1 MSQRI
6 LSGGS
11 PQKNTPDT
19 TGDILKDELN
29 PGPALQMPAA
39 TIPTGAAVIE
49 SEQNAQ
55 KTAIAVLV
63 GLSLSHLLNDVMQ
76 SLLPAVYPLLKEN
89 YSLSFFQIGMI
100 TFTFQLTASILQPV
114 VGLYTDR
121 HPAPYSLA
129 FGMGFTLFGLNLLA
143 IANSFSGILI
153 AAGTVGL
160 GSSIFHPEASRIAR
174 LASGGRYGFAQALF
188 QLGGNFGS
196 SLGPLLAAFIV
207 VPWGQPSIS
216 WFSIGA
222 VTGMILLW
230 NIGRWYGSRLE
241 ELKSNPRKSVQ
252 RTSSGVSQF
261 RVVSAIFILMVLVFS
276 KYFYLVSLSNYYT
289 FYLIQRF
296 DVPVATAQV
305 YLFVFL
311 GSVAAGT
318 IGGGPVGDR
327 LGFKTV
333 IWASILGIFPFA
345 FALPYA
351 NLYWTVVLTVPIGLI
366 MASAF
371 TAMIVYAQELVPGR
385 VGMIAGLFFGFAF
398 GMAGLGAAVL
408 GWLADQTSIEY
419 VYKVCSYLPLFGL
432 LAVFLPNTE
441 R

>member
-1 MSQRI
+1 M
-6 LSGGS
+6 G
-11 PQKNTPDT
+11 P
-19 TGDILKDELN
+19 ILKDESI
-29 PGPALQMPAA
+29 PSQAESTSTALQTQ
-39 TIPTGAAVIE
+39 TIEPETTSTAQNTAVGI
-49 SEQNAQ
+49 
-55 KTAIAVLV
+55 LV
-63 GLSLSHLLNDVMQ
+63 ALSLSHLLNDVMQ
-76 SLLPAVYPLLKEN
+76 SLIPAVYPLLKET

-121 HPAPYSLA
+121 RPAPYSLA
-129 FGMGFTLFGLNLLA
+129 FGMGFTLVGLNLLA
-143 IANSFSGILI
+143 IANSFAAILV
-153 AAGTVGL
+153 AAAMVGM

-216 WFSIGA
+216 WFSLGA
-222 VTGMILLW
+222 VTGMVLLW
-230 NIGRWYGSRLE
+230 NIGSWYGGRLA
-241 ELKSNPRKSVQ
+241 ELKRNPRKTVQ
-252 RTSSGVSQF
+252 HTGNQVSQF
-261 RVVSAIFILMVLVFS
+261 RVVSALLILMLLMFS
-276 KYFYLVSLSNYYT
+276 KYFYLVSLSNYYI

-296 DVPVATAQV
+296 DVPVATAQI

-333 IWASILGIFPFA
+333 IWVSILGIFPFA

-351 NLYWTVVLTVPIGLI
+351 NLYWTVVLTIPIGLI
-366 MASAF
+366 LASAF

-432 LAVFLPNTE
+432 LAIFLPDTE

>member
-1 MSQRI
+1 MAKSPRYELRRI
-6 LSGGS
+6 LLINLG
-11 PQKNTPDT
+11 P
-19 TGDILKDELN
+19 ILKDESI
-29 PGPALQMPAA
+29 PSQ
-39 TIPTGAAVIE
+39 TESTPTGLETEIIE
-49 SEQNAQ
+49 SERNPNVQH
-55 KTAIAVLV
+55 TAVTILV
-63 GLSLSHLLNDVMQ
+63 ALSLSHLLNDVMQ

-121 HPAPYSLA
+121 HPSPYSLA
-129 FGMGFTLFGLNLLA
+129 FGMGFTLVGLNLLA
-143 IANSFSGILI
+143 IANSFATILV
-153 AAGTVGL
+153 AAAMVGM

-196 SLGPLLAAFIV
+196 SMGPLLAAFIV
-207 VPWGQPSIS
+207 VPWGQPSIA

-222 VTGMILLW
+222 VTAMVLLG
-230 NIGRWYGSRLE
+230 NIGRWYRGRLE
-241 ELKSNPRKSVQ
+241 ELKTNPLRTIQRKG
-252 RTSSGVSQF
+252 TKVSRL
-261 RVVSAIFILMVLVFS
+261 RVVSALFILMLLMFS
-276 KYFYLVSLSNYYT
+276 KYFYQVSLSNYYI

-296 DVPVATAQV
+296 DVPVATAQI

-311 GSVAAGT
+311 GSVAVGT

-333 IWASILGIFPFA
+333 IWVSILGIFPFA
-345 FALPYA
+345 LLLPYA
-351 NLYWTVVLTVPIGLI
+351 NLYWTVLLTVPIGMIL
-366 MASAF
+366 ASAF

-385 VGMIAGLFFGFAF
+385 VGLIAGLFFGLAF

>member
-1 MSQRI
+1 MQ
-6 LSGGS
+6 
-11 PQKNTPDT
+11 TPIT
-19 TGDILKDELN
+19 IN
-29 PGPALQMPAA
+29 PTDA
-39 TIPTGAAVIE
+39 TIPE
-49 SEQNAQ
+49 REQSAPT
-55 KTAIAVLV
+55 TALAILIS
-63 GLSLSHLLNDVMQ
+63 LSLSHMLNDVMQ
-76 SLLPAVYPLLKEN
+76 SLIPAVYPLLKET

-100 TFTFQLTASILQPV
+100 TFTFQLTASILQPL

-129 FGMGFTLFGLNLLA
+129 FGMGFTLLGLNLLA
-143 IANSFSGILI
+143 IANSFATILL
-153 AAGTVGL
+153 AAGMVGL

-207 VPWGQPSIS
+207 VPKGQFSIS

-222 VTGMILLW
+222 LTAMALLT
-230 NIGRWYGSRLE
+230 NIGKWYGVRLAEHRANPKKNAHNTESQLSR
-241 ELKSNPRKSVQ
+241 
-252 RTSSGVSQF
+252 G
-261 RVVSAIFILMVLVFS
+261 RVISALVILMLLLFS

-289 FYLIQRF
+289 FYLMYKF
-296 DVPVATAQV
+296 DIPVATAQI

-318 IGGGPVGDR
+318 IGGGPIGDR
-327 LGFKTV
+327 LGFRTV
-333 IWASILGIFPFA
+333 IWFSILGIFPFTLL
-345 FALPYA
+345 LPYA
-351 NLYWTVVLTVPIGLI
+351 NLFWTVLLTIPIGLI

-371 TAMIVYAQELVPGR
+371 TAMMVYAQELVPGR

-408 GWLADQTSIEY
+408 GWLADQIGIES
-419 VYKVCSYLPLFGL
+419 VYHICSYLPLFGL

-441 R
+441 RKAAK